1 MATLWKCPA
10 CRRNFGK
17 KNQWHSCV
25 SQSVESHFRGKNP
38 KLKEIYEKLFT
49 WLEDLGPIRVDAV
62 KSSINL
68 AGKYHFG
75 GLTVRK
81 DYVRLG
87 FLSDEM
93 IQDARIV
100 RTERIGP
107 KQIGHSV
114 ILRAPEDLDDQV
126 MSWLK
131 RAYRLQSRSS

>member
-10 CRRNFGK
+10 CDRTFGK

-25 SQSVESHFRGKNP
+25 SHTVESHFRGKNP
-38 KLKEIYEKLFT
+38 KLKQIYERLFI
-49 WLEDLGPIRVDAV
+49 WLEDLGPIHVDVA

-68 AGKYHFG
+68 AGKHHFG
-75 GLTVRK
+75 GVTVRK
-81 DYVRLG
+81 DYIRLG

-100 RTERIGP
+100 RTERIGHNR
-107 KQIGHSV
+107 IGHSV
-114 ILRAPEDLDDQV
+114 ILRAPEDVDDQV

-131 RAYRLQSRSS
+131 HAYRLQSR